1 MSLEDLTLAVK
12 NYHKEFNRYPGGEGE
27 LEVSGALLQV
37 LLGRNANNLNPRL
50 IRFIEPPAANRLNG
64 SGLVGAEKAESL
76 LDLWGHP
83 YRLSM
88 DTHGD
93 GKLADPERP
102 GATLPLSVI
111 AWSSGEDGDFAT
123 WTDNVKSW

>member
-1 MSLEDLTLAVK
+1 
-12 NYHKEFNRYPGGEGE
+12 
-27 LEVSGALLQV
+27 
-37 LLGRNANNLNPRL
+37 
-50 IRFIEPPAANRLNG
+50 
-64 SGLVGAEKAESL
+64 
-76 LDLWGHP
+76 
-83 YRLSM
+83 M